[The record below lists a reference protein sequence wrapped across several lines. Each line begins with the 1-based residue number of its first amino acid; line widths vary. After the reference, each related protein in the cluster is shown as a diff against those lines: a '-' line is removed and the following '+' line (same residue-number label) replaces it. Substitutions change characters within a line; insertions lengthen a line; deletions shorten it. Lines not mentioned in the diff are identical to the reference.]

1 MDTTVSATTEIKS
14 SSGKK
19 RAFGGSLKLLV
30 TVLTVALAVFQLYTA
45 FFGLFPSMQQRSL
58 HMAFVIPLIFLLY
71 PMWKSSPKDRPSML
85 DWFLAVAAAVCTL
98 YIFFMYEDIAKRA
111 GMYRQYEL
119 YLGVAMIVLVFEAAR
134 RVLGYPLPIFCSL
147 FIFFA
152 YYGRS
157 MPGPFRH
164 FGLSIPR
171 IIEELY
177 LTTDGLFGLVTGVS
191 ATYIYLFILFGAF
204 LGSTGTSQFFNDLA
218 MALTGHLKGG
228 PAKIAVVSS
237 AFMGT
242 ISGSTSANVAT
253 TGAFTIPL
261 MKKIGY
267 RAHFA
272 GAVEAAAST
281 GGQIMPPVLGA
292 AAFIIADS
300 LGVSYLK
307 VLSAAVVPAILYFW
321 GIWCCLSL
329 EAAKMGLQGLPK
341 ESLPKLKDVLFKSG
355 YKAIPLVGI
364 IYFLVRGYN
373 PLYAGCWGIVLSVLL
388 SFVRKEDR
396 LDLKSFV
403 ATLEEGSKSAL
414 SVAIAC
420 VIVGVVIG
428 MMGATGIALK
438 VGDVIL
444 GFTRG
449 NLLLTLIATMLL
461 SMVLGM
467 GMPTTASYVMASAV
481 AAPALIL
488 LGGKAIDVHFFVFF
502 YAVLSSVTPPVCVG
516 AYTAAGIAG
525 SDPNKTAFAS
535 IKLALAGFIVPFV
548 FIYSP
553 DIMLTN
559 VTSWP
564 VTLFAIFTACVG
576 VYGLAVATEG
586 FIVRPLPFWGR
597 CVALIGAISLIVP
610 GILSDTVGF
619 SLLSFVA
626 FYNLKIQKD
635 AASSVS

>member
-1 MDTTVSATTEIKS
+1 MESTVSVTSEKKT

-19 RAFGGSLKLLV
+19 RSFQGGLKLLI
-30 TVLTVALAVFQLYTA
+30 TVVTVALAAFQLYTA
-45 FFGLFPSMQQRSL
+45 FFGLFPAMQQRSL
-58 HMAFVIPLIFLLY
+58 HMAFVLPLIFLLY
-71 PMWKSSPKDRPSML
+71 PMWKSSPKGRPSAT
-85 DWFLAVAAAVCTL
+85 DWLFAVAAAACTL
-98 YIFFMYEDIAKRA
+98 YVFFMYENIANRA
-111 GMYRQYEL
+111 GMYRDYEL
-119 YLGVAMIVLVFEAAR
+119 YLGAAMIFLVFEAAR
-134 RVLGYPLPIFCSL
+134 RVLGYPLPIFCSIFL
-147 FIFFA
+147 FFA

-267 RAHFA
+267 QAHFA

-300 LGVSYLK
+300 LGISYLK
-307 VLSAAVVPAILYFW
+307 VLSAAVVPAALYFW

-329 EAAKMGLQGLPK
+329 EAAKLGLKGLPR
-341 ESLPKLKDVLFKSG
+341 ETLPRVKDVLFKSG
-355 YKAIPLVGI
+355 YKAIPLLGI
-364 IYFLVRGYN
+364 IYFLVQGYN
-373 PLYAGCWGIVLSVLL
+373 PLYAGCWGIGLSVVL
-388 SFVRKEDR
+388 SFVKKEDR
-396 LDLKSFV
+396 LDPKSFI

-420 VIVGVVIG
+420 IIVGVVIG

-449 NLLLTLIATMLL
+449 NLLLTLISTMFL
-461 SMVLGM
+461 SMILGM

-488 LGGKAIDVHFFVFF
+488 LGCKPLDVHFFVFF

-525 SDPNKTAFAS
+525 SDPNKTAYTS
-535 IKLALAGFIVPFV
+535 IKLALAGFIVPYV

-553 DIMLTN
+553 DIMLPN

-564 VTLFAIFTACVG
+564 VTILALFTACVG

-586 FIVRPLPFWGR
+586 FIVRRVPLWARVLAF
-597 CVALIGAISLIVP
+597 AGAVSLIIP
-610 GILSDTVGF
+610 GFLGDAAGF
-619 SLLSFVA
+619 ALLAFVV
-626 FYNLKIQKD
+626 FHNFRIQKD
-635 AASSVS
+635 AAPSPR

>member
-1 MDTTVSATTEIKS
+1 MDTTASESRQQT
-14 SSGKK
+14 SGK
-19 RAFGGSLKLLV
+19 RRSFTGHLKYFITIV
-30 TVLTVALAVFQLYTA
+30 TVSLAAFQLYTA
-45 FFGLFPSMQQRSL
+45 FFGVLPAMQQRSL
-58 HMAFVIPLIFLLY
+58 HLAFVLPLIFLLY
-71 PMWKSSPKDRPSML
+71 PMFKGSPRNRPTVL
-85 DWFLAVAAAVCTL
+85 DWTLAAASAVCTVYV
-98 YIFFMYEDIAKRA
+98 YIMYEDIANRA
-111 GMYRQYEL
+111 GMYSQYEL
-119 YLGVAMIVLVFEAAR
+119 FLGVAMILLVFEAAR
-134 RVLGYPLPIFCSL
+134 RVLGNSLPIFCAL
-147 FIFFA
+147 FILFA
-152 YYGRS
+152 YFGRS

-204 LGSTGTSQFFNDLA
+204 LSSTGTSQFFNDISL
-218 MALTGHLKGG
+218 ALTGHLRGG

-237 AFMGT
+237 ALMGT

-261 MKKIGY
+261 MKRIGY
-267 RAHFA
+267 EPHFA

-300 LGVSYLK
+300 LGISYLK
-307 VLSAAVVPAILYFW
+307 VLSASLVPAILYFW
-321 GIWCCLSL
+321 SIWCCLSL
-329 EAAKMGLQGLPK
+329 EAAKLGLLGLPK
-341 ESLPKLKDVLFKSG
+341 SSLPRVKDVLLKSG
-355 YKAIPLVGI
+355 YKSIPLFVI
-364 IYFLVRGYN
+364 IYFLVQGYN
-373 PLYAGCWGIVLSVLL
+373 PLYAGCWGIISATLL
-388 SFVRKEDR
+388 SFVKKEDR
-396 LDLKSFV
+396 LDVRSFV
-403 ATLEEGSKSAL
+403 ATLEDGSKSAL

-444 GFTRG
+444 GFTKG
-449 NLLLTLIATMLL
+449 NLLLTLISTMLL

-488 LGGKAIDVHFFVFF
+488 LGCKPLDVHFFVFF
-502 YAVLSSVTPPVCVG
+502 YAVLSSITPPVCVG

-525 SDPNKTAFAS
+525 ADPNKTAFTS
-535 IKLALAGFIVPFV
+535 IKLALSGFIVPFI

-553 DIMLTN
+553 DILLTN

-564 VTLFAIFTACVG
+564 FTVIALITALIG
-576 VYGLAVATEG
+576 VFGLSVATEG
-586 FIVRPLPFWGR
+586 YLAAPVPIWGR
-597 CVALIGAISLIVP
+597 LLAFAGALLLILP
-610 GILSDTVGF
+610 GVLTDAAGLA
-619 SLLSFVA
+619 LLGLVVCF
-626 FYNLKIQKD
+626 NLKFQKSTP
-635 AASSVS
+635 AIP